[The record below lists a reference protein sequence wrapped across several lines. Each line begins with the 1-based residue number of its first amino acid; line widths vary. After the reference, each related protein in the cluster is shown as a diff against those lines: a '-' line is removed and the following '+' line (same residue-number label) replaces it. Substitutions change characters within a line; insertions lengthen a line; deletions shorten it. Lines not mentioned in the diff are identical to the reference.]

1 MLLGTYPHVTQALR
15 YPVVIFVCEGLKASS
30 TLSWL
35 VEKSL
40 TYRLYLRSLH
50 HRYLSSQI
58 KHNTRLVMAIP
69 VPDLGLSSIARIVDC
84 KICFNTSNHQRYE
97 LLALVRPKQRC
108 IQWIVILYKRCV
120 STWDSLAAQDEI
132 LYIWPVW
139 ECSNCWECSNFLRTK
154 TSNKVLYK
162 ESDYSTE
169 L

>member
-1 MLLGTYPHVTQALR
+1 MLLGTYPYETQALR
-15 YPVVIFVCEGLKASS
+15 HPVVIFLCEGLKASS
-30 TLSWL
+30 TFSWL

-69 VPDLGLSSIARIVDC
+69 VSDFGLGSIARIVDC
-84 KICFNTSNHQRYE
+84 KISFNTSNNQRYE
-97 LLALVRPKQRC
+97 LLALARPEQIC
-108 IQWIVILYKRCV
+108 IQWIVILYKPCV
-120 STWDSLAAQDEI
+120 STWDSQAAQNEI
-132 LYIWPVW
+132 LYNWPVW
-139 ECSNCWECSNFLRTK
+139 ECSNLLK
-154 TSNKVLYK
+154 IQTSNKVLYK

>member
-15 YPVVIFVCEGLKASS
+15 YPVVIFLCEGLKASS
-30 TLSWL
+30 TFSWL

-69 VPDLGLSSIARIVDC
+69 VPNLALSSIARIVDC

-97 LLALVRPKQRC
+97 LLALVRPKQMR
-108 IQWIVILYKRCV
+108 IQWTLSLYKSCV
-120 STWDSLAAQDEI
+120 STWNSSSPRRNTLHLTRLRMLKSLRMLKPSQNTN
-132 LYIWPVW
+132 L
-139 ECSNCWECSNFLRTK
+139 
-154 TSNKVLYK
+154 
-162 ESDYSTE
+162 
-169 L
+169 